1 MSSFLCFI
9 CHSTVN
15 KEVSE
20 DTREKYRD
28 VVGIPLCPDT
38 QLCFICCH
46 VLNKLSM
53 FKSICYKRSLEYPVL
68 FSEKGTLNLQR
79 SNLEIHVLCP
89 DDCIEYQ
96 MHKTYD
102 FTYNNDFIDGTN
114 YNNDNEYV
122 KLHNENDHFIQYET
136 VDRKNNDYN
145 LIEPNVIED
154 NDNVKQN
161 ENEQD
166 VSINAMDAVN
176 ECNEGDDVF
185 NEVCD
190 DINDLDNDDDN
201 LNIVATN
208 NEVNIDN
215 NEGNQEFVETINIAN
230 ENQPND
236 DLNKIKLKKSKSTK
250 KKCFRKIVLS
260 LEDQKAALEA
270 NRREK
275 KYIEA
280 EFKCYNC
287 AMGFLFKDTYQTHMM
302 RHEES
307 NGEYQCRTC
316 TLRFAT
322 VTVLRH
328 HTAGHAERY
337 ECTKCGVSLKPRA
350 KRLHVCVKRNVQSV
364 ACQFCGNLFKD
375 ANGLQQ
381 HLKRVHT
388 SKAGGRLLSCVVCGE
403 SYSNQAVLR
412 THMIKH
418 IKRKF
423 HCEQCPAS
431 YSSPYTLTQHKRTHE
446 GAGQLHHCGTCGVG
460 YATKKSL
467 LAHKRNTMNHQQT
480 LFECPI
486 CNRVC
491 PNQRLLASHIQTV
504 HSSTKDYTCTLC
516 PARYSSRKSLVRHIG
531 THNKKPEI
539 KMAICHLCG
548 STFKGTNKLNR
559 HLKQVCEK
567 TKLEEEISALYY

>member
-15 KEVSE
+15 KEINE

-46 VLNKLSM
+46 VLNKLSL
-53 FKSICYKRSLEYPVL
+53 FKSICFKRSLEYPVL
-68 FSEKGTLNLQR
+68 FREKGTLNLQK

-89 DDCIEYQ
+89 EDCSLYQ
-96 MHKTYD
+96 INNKTYD
-102 FTYNNDFIDGTN
+102 FTYNNDFIDTN
-114 YNNDNEYV
+114 YNTDSGYVKLQNDNEFHEH
-122 KLHNENDHFIQYET
+122 LIQFET
-136 VDRKNNDYN
+136 VDNKTIDYN
-145 LIEPNVIED
+145 LLEQ
-154 NDNVKQN
+154 NVKVDE
-161 ENEQD
+161 ENHPEIEQD
-166 VSINAMDAVN
+166 STVNPIDAVKEFN
-176 ECNEGDDVF
+176 DVNDVF
-185 NEVCD
+185 NDCD
-190 DINDLDNDDDN
+190 DINDLDNDST
-201 LNIVATN
+201 ATN
-208 NEVNIDN
+208 NEIQTNI
-215 NEGNQEFVETINIAN
+215 NESNEEIVDTINSSN
-230 ENQPND
+230 ENLSND
-236 DLNKIKLKKSKSTK
+236 NSKQNIVKKSKSMK
-250 KKCFRKIVLS
+250 KKCFKKVILS
-260 LEDQKAALEA
+260 LEEQKAVLEA

-337 ECTKCGVSLKPRA
+337 ECTKCGASLKPRA

-381 HLKRVHT
+381 HLKRGHT
-388 SKAGGRLLSCVVCGE
+388 SKSGGRLLSCVVCGE
-403 SYSNQAVLR
+403 SYSNQAALR

-446 GAGQLHHCGTCGVG
+446 VTGQLHHCSTCGVG

-491 PNQRLLASHIQTV
+491 PNQRSLASHIQTV

-516 PARYSSRKSLVRHIG
+516 PARYTSRKSLVRHMG
-531 THNKKPEI
+531 THNKKPDI

-559 HLKQVCEK
+559 HLRQVCEK